1 MTTTATPG
9 EIRSP
14 RNGRVPVLDSPP
26 VSTRARARIPVTLSV
41 GKIRPE
47 SLLTAVRRALRRW
60 WLWTARPLSLAAMW
74 RTSAV
79 DVRRIPGR
87 SEGLRLAWLISNHT
101 DRYLMFALTLAAPT
115 FLQGPLRYLTARPV
129 RRWLFYL
136 VFAAFAAT
144 FALGKG

>member
-1 MTTTATPG
+1 M
-9 EIRSP
+9 
-14 RNGRVPVLDSPP
+14 LDSPP
-26 VSTRARARIPVTLSV
+26 VSARARARVPVTLSV
-41 GKIRPE
+41 GKIRPGFIAA
-47 SLLTAVRRALRRW
+47 SIRKGFRRW
-60 WLWTARPLSLAAMW
+60 WLWTDRPLSLAAMW
-74 RTSAV
+74 RTTAV
-79 DVRRIPGR
+79 DVRRIPAR

-101 DRYLMFALTLAAPT
+101 DRYLMVALLLVAPT

>member
-1 MTTTATPG
+1 MTATVTPS

-26 VSTRARARIPVTLSV
+26 APARAGARIPVTLSV
-41 GKIRPE
+41 GKIRPA
-47 SLLTAVRRALRRW
+47 LLVANVRRGFRRW
-60 WLWTARPLSLAAMW
+60 WLWTDRPLSLAATW
-74 RTSAV
+74 RTTAV
-79 DVRRIPGR
+79 DVRRVPAR

-101 DRYLMFALTLAAPT
+101 DRYLMLLLLLVAPT

-136 VFAAFAAT
+136 AFAAFAAT